1 MKSDFV
7 QKLLSVMHGQPIDC
21 ISWPLKQSLE
31 ISCFND
37 SSGSSNSALVGLEQI
52 FIAENDL
59 SE

>member
-1 MKSDFV
+1 
-7 QKLLSVMHGQPIDC
+7 MHGQPIDC

-52 FIAENDL
+52 FIAESDL
-59 SE
+59 SD